1 MITHQELEEILEF
14 SSAVYINMYLANIY
28 CLINI
33 SEIDFLLSFFMLYF
47 QVCFVLTLADNVQV
61 EDTSRNISKF
71 LKSLN
76 LKAECLLALNVNYSV
91 SIIAQNKKQKTNVCF
106 LIMMCFQI
114 IFVFMLV
121 RQQSWK
127 HMNGTH
133 RLFFKKGAC
142 NNSQNI

>member
-91 SIIAQNKKQKTNVCF
+91 SIIAKNKKQKTNVCF

>member
-1 MITHQELEEILEF
+1 MTTHQELEEILEF

-121 RQQSWK
+121 RQQS
-127 HMNGTH
+127 
-133 RLFFKKGAC
+133 
-142 NNSQNI
+142 

>member
-1 MITHQELEEILEF
+1 
-14 SSAVYINMYLANIY
+14 MYLANIY

-121 RQQSWK
+121 RQQS
-127 HMNGTH
+127 
-133 RLFFKKGAC
+133 
-142 NNSQNI
+142 